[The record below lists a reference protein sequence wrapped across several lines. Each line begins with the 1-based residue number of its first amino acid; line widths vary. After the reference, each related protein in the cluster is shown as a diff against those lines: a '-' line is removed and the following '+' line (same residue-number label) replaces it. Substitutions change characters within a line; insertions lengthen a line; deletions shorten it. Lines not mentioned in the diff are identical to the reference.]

1 MHEARRLML
10 TERLDVGSAGYSV
23 GYQSPSQFSREY
35 SRLYGL
41 PPLRDVGAARAP
53 VAAQ

>member
-1 MHEARRLML
+1 MGRP
-10 TERLDVGSAGYSV
+10 D
-23 GYQSPSQFSREY
+23 QFSREY
-35 SRLYGL
+35 SRLHGL